1 MASQHYQPLSH
12 ALQHPLAQSP
22 PVYPP
27 YDQSQQ
33 IAPVQHA
40 HQQLSNQR
48 QEEEEDDEDDMADDD
63 PPRSPIQNKSGGC
76 VNTLLEILSVNLI
89 RLVESVMNGAQ
100 SDLKSAQ
107 PDGEVKSKRGPGR
120 PKGSRSTKKPNS
132 KAAGSMHNF
141 SQYPPPPVIPQE
153 AGLHQQHQE
162 YYKFQWRTL
171 NLCAEFYSAAEELI
185 VRLCPT
191 FFAFSKTHP
200 GSLCRK
206 EQHPS

>member
-1 MASQHYQPLSH
+1 
-12 ALQHPLAQSP
+12 
-22 PVYPP
+22 
-27 YDQSQQ
+27 
-33 IAPVQHA
+33 
-40 HQQLSNQR
+40 
-48 QEEEEDDEDDMADDD
+48 
-63 PPRSPIQNKSGGC
+63 
-76 VNTLLEILSVNLI
+76 
-89 RLVESVMNGAQ
+89 MNGAS
-100 SDLKSAQ
+100 SDLKDAQ

-141 SQYPPPPVIPQE
+141 SQYPPPPAIPQE

-185 VRLCPT
+185 VRHLQT
-191 FFAFSKTHP
+191 FLPQKLTGP
-200 GSLCRK
+200 LYRK